1 VRLYLFTCKFVFAFV
16 NDFEQRFILE
26 IRELMELFNLLRNVR
41 GKEACTVP
49 KGFQNRRIL
58 SVL

>member
-1 VRLYLFTCKFVFAFV
+1 VFAFV
-16 NDFEQRFILE
+16 KDFEQRFILE
-26 IRELMELFNLLRNVR
+26 IRELKELFNLFRNIR
-41 GKEACTVP
+41 GKEARTVP